1 MGFKNASNGKD
12 MQGELREDQAK
23 FNKAFKDTIPKKV
36 AQKLGEMTNKAFDSE
51 EYPDGKSSKWKPR
64 KKKDEGRK
72 LMVKTGE
79 LARSYQDTDI
89 NVSGNSVEVVIGSD
103 KVYAQIHNEGLEG
116 TAFGK
121 HKFQM
126 PKRQVIPIPGEELP
140 PDTQKEIDDYIDG
153 IMDNILG

>member
-1 MGFKNASNGKD
+1 

-23 FNKAFKDTIPKKV
+23 FNKAFKDSIPKKV
-36 AQKLGEMTNKAFDSE
+36 AQKLGEMASKAFDKE
-51 EYPDGKSSKWKPR
+51 QYPDGKSSKWKTP
-64 KKKDEGRK
+64 KKKKEGQNI
-72 LMVKTGE
+72 LVETGE
-79 LARSYQDTDI
+79 LARSYQDTEI
-89 NVSGNSVEVVIGSD
+89 NVSGDSVEVVIGSD

-126 PKRQVIPIPGEELP
+126 PKRQVIPIQGEELP